1 MHASTH
7 RTAGRPYL
15 VPPTS
20 IANDAHF
27 RYDNPTQARI
37 TRSAPALRENLHPT
51 GRNSARARLAMI

>member
-1 MHASTH
+1 MNVSTY

-27 RYDNPTQARI
+27 RYDNPTQSSI
-37 TRSAPALRENLHPT
+37 TRSAIAPSESLRPSE
-51 GRNSARARLAMI
+51 RDFARARLVTI